1 VLHAIWRR
9 KLHVFNDRAA
19 RSGHMVALAR
29 LQAEGT
35 MDIEIAERMQVV
47 LEE

>member
-1 VLHAIWRR
+1 
-9 KLHVFNDRAA
+9 
-19 RSGHMVALAR
+19 MVALAR
-29 LQAEGT
+29 LQAGGR